1 MFSLLIDKQTSKN
14 LVLYSSLILRERID
28 YVYLQESFPERF
40 CHCQFFCRATIIFNR
55 KAFPDNY
62 LKKPERNFLCKPTHI
77 KQPRTM
83 KLYKTKKAIVIQKD
97 DSYYLVNDQNW
108 DAFINDDNLFSKMQ
122 TITQTTTPSVEAKNL
137 VSSEIQPPI
146 QSQEIWACGVTYY
159 RSKVGRQ
166 EESKNTGGSDFYA
179 RVYEADRPE
188 IFFKATAA
196 RTVGQGDK
204 VKIRKDSTWDVP
216 EPELTLAVTSSG
228 KIIGYTVGNDM
239 SSRSIEGENPLYLPQ
254 AKTYDGSAAIGP
266 CILVTEKPIPPD
278 TQIQMQILREGDVVF
293 AGDVSINQI
302 KRKLEDLVSY
312 LYRETSFPNG
322 CLIMTG
328 TGIVPSSDF
337 TLKSGDEIRITIQH
351 IGTLVNTV
359 R

>member
-1 MFSLLIDKQTSKN
+1 
-14 LVLYSSLILRERID
+14 
-28 YVYLQESFPERF
+28 
-40 CHCQFFCRATIIFNR
+40 
-55 KAFPDNY
+55 
-62 LKKPERNFLCKPTHI
+62 
-77 KQPRTM
+77 M
-83 KLYKTKKAIVIQKD
+83 KLYKTKKGFVIQKD
-97 DSYYLVNDQNW
+97 DSYYLVNDESW
-108 DAFINDDNLFSKMQ
+108 DDFVNDDGLYSKMQ
-122 TITQTTTPSVEAKNL
+122 TITQTNAPTEEAKKL
-137 VSSEIQPPI
+137 IESDIQPPI
-146 QSQEIWACGVTYY
+146 QSQEIWACGVTYF

-166 EESKNTGGSDFYA
+166 EESKNSGGSDFYA

-196 RTVGQGDK
+196 RTVGHGEK

-228 KIIGYTVGNDM
+228 KIVGYTVGNDM

-254 AKTYDGSAAIGP
+254 AKTYDGSAAVGP
-266 CILVTEKPIPPD
+266 CIYVPENPIPPETKIKMD
-278 TQIQMQILREGDVVF
+278 ILRDGKTVFEGET
-293 AGDVSINQI
+293 AINQI

-337 TLKSGDEIRITIQH
+337 TLKSGDEIRITIEH
-351 IGTLVNTV
+351 IGTLVNEV
-359 R
+359 Q